1 MPAPVS
7 ARDERRLRRFAL
19 AALVTNVAI
28 VFTGGIVRVT
38 GSGLGCPDWPRCDGA
53 SLTPTLG
60 AEGQGWHELIE
71 FGNRLLTF
79 VVLAAAVAVFV
90 QVRRT
95 RPHPPLVET
104 MAWALPLGVV
114 AQALLGGITVLTGL
128 SPYTVAAHFLLS
140 MVLIAAAVILYERV
154 QVPRTLVATDAGE
167 EVPGRGLQH
176 ATTALLVVAAVV
188 LVLGTVVTGAGPHG
202 GDVTAPRFGVDIRT
216 MAIAHADAVWALVG
230 LTIALVALTWRSGPP
245 PLRRAI
251 RILLVVELAQGALG
265 YTQYALG
272 IPAWLVA
279 GHILGAALMWTA
291 AVTVWVRARP
301 VTEHPAAAAS
311 AATDAVAATT
321 TRATTGTPATEDGT
335 ATVGHRRGAPPA
347 TQDGTTPVGERPG
360 ANPTRDR

>member
-1 MPAPVS
+1 MAAPSSPPTSVAAPA
-7 ARDERRLRRFAL
+7 REQRRLRRFAL

-28 VFTGGIVRVT
+28 VFTGGVVRVT

-53 SLTPTLG
+53 NLTPTLG

-79 VVLAAAVAVFV
+79 VVLAAAVAVFL

-95 RPHPPLVET
+95 RPHPPLVEA
-104 MAWALPLGVV
+104 MAWALPLGVL

-140 MVLIAAAVILYERV
+140 MALIAAAVVLYERV
-154 QVPRTLVATDAGE
+154 KAPSSPAGTDP
-167 EVPGRGLQH
+167 PGRGLQL
-176 ATTALLVVAAVV
+176 ATTALLVVGAVV
-188 LVLGTVVTGAGPHG
+188 LVLGTIVTGAGPHG

-230 LTIALVALTWRSGPP
+230 LTVALVAVTWRSGPP
-245 PLRRAI
+245 SLRRAI
-251 RILLVVELAQGALG
+251 RILFVIELAQGALG

-291 AVTVWVRARP
+291 AVTVWIRARP
-301 VTEHPAAAAS
+301 VPAPSTASPPADPVPADAPADPVAADERTPADDRTPADERTATDERT
-311 AATDAVAATT
+311 AATA
-321 TRATTGTPATEDGT
+321 
-335 ATVGHRRGAPPA
+335 
-347 TQDGTTPVGERPG
+347 
-360 ANPTRDR
+360 RDR

>member
-1 MPAPVS
+1 VSAAS
-7 ARDERRLRRFAL
+7 ARDQRRLRRFAL

-28 VFTGGIVRVT
+28 VFSGGIVRVT

-53 SLTPTLG
+53 NLTPTLG

-140 MVLIAAAVILYERV
+140 MVLIAAAVVLYERV
-154 QVPRTLVATDAGE
+154 KAPRTGGTATSVDDPAAD
-167 EVPGRGLQH
+167 VIPGRGLQH
-176 ATTALLVVAAVV
+176 ATTALLVVAGTV
-188 LVLGTVVTGAGPHG
+188 LVLGTIVTGAGPHG

-216 MAIAHADAVWALVG
+216 MAIAHADAVWALIG
-230 LTIALVALTWRSGPP
+230 LTVALVAVTWRSGPP
-245 PLRRAI
+245 PLRRAV
-251 RILLVVELAQGALG
+251 RVLLAVELTQGAIG

-272 IPAWLVA
+272 IPAWIVA

-291 AVTVWVRARP
+291 AVTVWIRARP
-301 VTEHPAAAAS
+301 VSARPASPPTSDATGAAEPHGVDS
-311 AATDAVAATT
+311 
-321 TRATTGTPATEDGT
+321 
-335 ATVGHRRGAPPA
+335 
-347 TQDGTTPVGERPG
+347 PVGPVEGQPT
-360 ANPTRDR
+360 AVTRDR

>member
-1 MPAPVS
+1 VSTATS
-7 ARDERRLRRFAL
+7 AREARRLHRFAL
-19 AALVTNVAI
+19 AALITNIAI

-53 SLTPTLG
+53 NLTPTLG

-79 VVLAAAVAVFV
+79 VVLAAAVAVFL

-95 RPHPPLVET
+95 RPHPPLVER

-140 MVLIAAAVILYERV
+140 MVLIGAAVVLYERV
-154 QVPRTLVATDAGE
+154 RIPPPADTPSDAE
-167 EVPGRGLQH
+167 PGPDDDAAAAPSRGLQH

-230 LTIALVALTWRSGPP
+230 LTIALVAVTWRSGPP
-245 PLRRAI
+245 PLRRAV
-251 RILLVVELAQGALG
+251 RVLFVVELAQGALG

-279 GHILGAALMWTA
+279 GHILGAALLWTA

-301 VTEHPAAAAS
+301 VPAPVRADGGQRDDATAA
-311 AATDAVAATT
+311 
-321 TRATTGTPATEDGT
+321 
-335 ATVGHRRGAPPA
+335 
-347 TQDGTTPVGERPG
+347 RPG
-360 ANPTRDR
+360 AADAEPLGDGDRARASASDR